1 MDVMTRLQSIFPAA
15 EDIPGE
21 VRLDG
26 PIAQNTYLAGGKL
39 ISWSG
44 PVQEVFSPVCVQSP
58 AGPTA
63 QKLGHFPLLNLEAAE
78 QALAA
83 AVSAYDNG
91 RGHWPTAGVA
101 DRIGHVEDFVFR
113 MRVQKAEVVKL
124 LMWEIGKSRQD
135 SEKEFD
141 RTVTYIRDTIEA
153 YKDLDR
159 TSSRFVIQENIIGQ
173 VRRAPL
179 GVALCMGPFNYP
191 LNETFTTL
199 LPALIMGNCVV
210 AQTAEAG
217 GAALHPSA
225 HRLQGRLPAGRD
237 QRHLWPRPGN
247 RHAAHGQRQGGSA
260 GLHRHQQA
268 CG

>member
-44 PVQEVFSPVCVQSP
+44 PVQEVFSPVCVQFP

-173 VRRAPL
+173 VLAANPKQVEQFRGGKTAVMGFFVGQVMKATRGQANPQLVQDVLKREL
-179 GVALCMGPFNYP
+179 G
-191 LNETFTTL
+191 
-199 LPALIMGNCVV
+199 
-210 AQTAEAG
+210 
-217 GAALHPSA
+217 
-225 HRLQGRLPAGRD
+225 
-237 QRHLWPRPGN
+237 
-247 RHAAHGQRQGGSA
+247 
-260 GLHRHQQA
+260 QQ
-268 CG
+268 

>member
-91 RGHWPTAGVA
+91 RGH
-101 DRIGHVEDFVFR
+101 
-113 MRVQKAEVVKL
+113 
-124 LMWEIGKSRQD
+124 
-135 SEKEFD
+135 
-141 RTVTYIRDTIEA
+141 
-153 YKDLDR
+153 
-159 TSSRFVIQENIIGQ
+159 
-173 VRRAPL
+173 
-179 GVALCMGPFNYP
+179 
-191 LNETFTTL
+191 
-199 LPALIMGNCVV
+199 
-210 AQTAEAG
+210 
-217 GAALHPSA
+217 
-225 HRLQGRLPAGRD
+225 
-237 QRHLWPRPGN
+237 
-247 RHAAHGQRQGGSA
+247 
-260 GLHRHQQA
+260 
-268 CG
+268 